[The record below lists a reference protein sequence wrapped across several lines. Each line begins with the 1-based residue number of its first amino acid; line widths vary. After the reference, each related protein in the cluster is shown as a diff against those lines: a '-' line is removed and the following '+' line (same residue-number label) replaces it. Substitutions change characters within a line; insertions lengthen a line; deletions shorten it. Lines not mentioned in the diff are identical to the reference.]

1 MSAEHPAPD
10 GAQLFRPPVD
20 REIEKELEFH
30 IAMRVKDLVA
40 RGKSIDDAQRIA
52 RAEIGDV
59 ARVMDE
65 CRTIGRR
72 RERQMNRS
80 RMVDEITRDVSFA
93 VRLLRRRPLFATL
106 AIFTIALGIGAAT
119 SIFSVVDRVLLR
131 ALPFSDPSRLV
142 AVWIAQ
148 PSLKNDPVIARLASR
163 TVLGAEEFSALR
175 ANATSFESVALWTN
189 GLGMLVGPASTE
201 QVGVVRATASLLG
214 VLGERVAL
222 GRGFVPD
229 ENVLNGPKVALLS
242 WENWTSRYG
251 GD

>member
-40 RGKSIDDAQRIA
+40 RGNSLDDAQRIA
-52 RAEIGDV
+52 RAEIGDM

-80 RMVDEITRDVSFA
+80 RIVDEITRDVAFA
-93 VRLLRRRPLFATL
+93 IRLLRRRPLFAAL

-163 TVLGAEEFSALR
+163 TVLGAEEFSALQ
-175 ANATSFESVALWTN
+175 ANAMTDW
-189 GLGMLVGPASTE
+189 
-201 QVGVVRATASLLG
+201 
-214 VLGERVAL
+214 
-222 GRGFVPD
+222 
-229 ENVLNGPKVALLS
+229 VLNPDTTVIPGPKAKTVAS
-242 WENWTSRYG
+242 PAAPPAPPPPAPPKP
-251 GD
+251 